1 MKRTTLGRQST
12 STPAV
17 TAAALAPT
25 GHPHPLLADTEARE
39 HTEHTESLLTPE
51 QATLVLDDGLG
62 AWVTQPTETELRDLD
77 SDPDP
82 ELAAAVPWLA
92 ARVILNDYRP
102 QAYGRQ
108 TKVWLDYG
116 TTTAE
121 LPPAQARQALEA
133 MRAFLPRLEA
143 VVELAE
149 ATAAG
154 DFEGDPEIA
163 RLDREAEK
171 RRIRAIDD
179 ARLKAIL
186 EGLQ

>member
-1 MKRTTLGRQST
+1 MTNGT
-12 STPAV
+12 STTPTSAIS
-17 TAAALAPT
+17 TALEPT
-25 GHPHPLLADTEARE
+25 GHPHPLLTDTEARE
-39 HTEHTESLLTPE
+39 HTAHTESPLTPE

-62 AWVTQPTETELRDLD
+62 AWVTEPTETELRDLD

-82 ELAAAVPWLA
+82 DLAANVPWLA

-121 LPPAQARQALEA
+121 LLPAQAREALEA

-149 ATAAG
+149 QTAAG